1 MILNIKYI
9 NTSNYNFFSAA
20 GEIFLKNDRNQ
31 RFLYRNNVFNIL
43 FYVFF
48 LIKSHQNFEKFSFSM
63 TYINF
68 LSNSDRNRNKKKS
81 KTIQRDLK
89 ILYGRNSIV
98 FYKY

>member
-68 LSNSDRNRNKKKS
+68 YQTLVEIVTKKNQKRFNV
-81 KTIQRDLK
+81 I
-89 ILYGRNSIV
+89 
-98 FYKY
+98 

>member
-48 LIKSHQNFEKFSFSM
+48 LIKSHQNFEKFSFSI

-68 LSNSDRNRNKKKS
+68 YQTLIEIVTKKNQKRF
-81 KTIQRDLK
+81 KMI
-89 ILYGRNSIV
+89 
-98 FYKY
+98 